1 MDATFAAWRCRV
13 AVQRNC
19 LLEAVNR
26 ASVVT
31 RELEMFSRI
40 SRAAASIAVHE
51 QSCALKLNSG
61 L

>member
-1 MDATFAAWRCRV
+1 
-13 AVQRNC
+13 VQRNR

-40 SRAAASIAVHE
+40 SRAAASIAVYE